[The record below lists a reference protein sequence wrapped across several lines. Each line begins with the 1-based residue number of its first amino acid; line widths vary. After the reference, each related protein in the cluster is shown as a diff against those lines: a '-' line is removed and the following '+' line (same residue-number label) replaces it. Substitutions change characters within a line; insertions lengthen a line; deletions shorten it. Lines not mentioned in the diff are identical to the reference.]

1 MKRLPAYGLLMGLF
15 LLSACSN
22 DDSYSDAPDNDDTQ
36 TDNGDSGDASDG
48 SVDLA
53 LFFGSN
59 IDLENLSNYG
69 NQDIPAYIDLD
80 QTGPD
85 YITDAAATLGR
96 ILFYDQNL
104 SSDNTVS
111 CASCHI
117 QSFAFSDNA
126 IVSSGV
132 NGSTGRHSMRLIN
145 TRFSNET
152 RFFWDERASSLEDQ
166 STQPIRDHNEM
177 GFSGLD
183 GAPSFE
189 DLLLKMAD
197 LEYYPLLFTAA
208 FGDNIITETRIQS
221 ALGQFISSI
230 QSFDSKYD
238 IGRAAAPNDG
248 TPFANFSPQ
257 ENQGKQLFL
266 APPVFNATGVRIDG
280 GAGCA
285 GCHSPAT
292 FSIGLLSLNNGVI
305 GVIGDPG
312 ASDIINTRSPSL
324 RDLVNNGPFFH
335 DGSAGSLEAVI
346 AHYNTGIEL
355 NPNLDP
361 RLSPGGNP
369 QRLNLTDAEI
379 DALVAFLQTL
389 SGSAVYTDPKWADPF
404 L

>member
-1 MKRLPAYGLLMGLF
+1 MKRLPAYGFLIGLF

-22 DDSYSDAPDNDDTQ
+22 DDSYNDAPDNDDTQ
-36 TDNGDSGDASDG
+36 TDNGDSGDTTDE
-48 SVDLA
+48 SVDLV
-53 LFFGSN
+53 LYFGSN
-59 IDLENLSNYG
+59 IDLDNLSNYA
-69 NQDIPAYIDLD
+69 NQEIPAYIDLD

-85 YITDAAATLGR
+85 YITDAGATLGR
-96 ILFYDQNL
+96 VLFYDKNL
-104 SSDNTVS
+104 STNNTIS

-117 QSFAFSDNA
+117 QSRAFSDIA
-126 IVSSGV
+126 IASAGV

-183 GAPSFE
+183 GAPNFE

-208 FGDNIITETRIQS
+208 FGDELITETRMQS

-230 QSFDSKYD
+230 QSFDSRYD
-238 IGRAAAPNDG
+238 TGRAVAPNDG
-248 TPFANFSPQ
+248 APFANFSPQ

-280 GAGCA
+280 GVGCA

-292 FSIGLLSLNNGVI
+292 FSIGPLSLNNGVI
-305 GVIGDPG
+305 GVIGDSG
-312 ASDIINTRSPSL
+312 ASDFINTRSPSL
-324 RDLVNNGPFFH
+324 RDLANNGPFFH
-335 DGSAGSLEAVI
+335 DGSASNLEAVI

-369 QRLNLTDAEI
+369 QRLNLTDVEI
-379 DALVAFLQTL
+379 DALVAFLETL